1 MWKFVNKLINVNF
14 HGHEI
19 PLMENEQR
27 SVGIESDSLQALQ
40 ISIVDI
46 DSKAKLNN
54 SDNWQWNQRH
64 AFTIKR
70 LKQ

>member
-1 MWKFVNKLINVNF
+1 MSTFMD
-14 HGHEI
+14 I

-54 SDNWQWNQRH
+54 SDN
-64 AFTIKR
+64 
-70 LKQ
+70 